1 MQTPKF
7 SLLICALTVCGG
19 LALHA
24 QDTPAQAA
32 ARQALEQ
39 KMKELDA
46 NPPSTP
52 PAASAVPSAEP
63 TAPAAVSVPIAP
75 SVDDGV
81 VMQPVN
87 KKSKPAD
94 AVRASQ
100 KSADKKLAAEQA
112 AQTKAKAK
120 VDAQTAVAK
129 KAAAKKQ
136 AEKAAT
142 KASQMAAKSV
152 EAPAPVVISGKNPG
166 LNPIPAPTLP
176 IPATKQEKL
185 QSLLEKYKADQISPE
200 EYHQQRASILAE
212 P

>member
-46 NPPSTP
+46 NPPAASVVSP
-52 PAASAVPSAEP
+52 AEPAAPAAAASAPV
-63 TAPAAVSVPIAP
+63 AP
-75 SVDDGV
+75 SVDSGV
-81 VMQPVN
+81 VMKPVN
-87 KKSKPAD
+87 KKAKPAD
-94 AVRASQ
+94 TVRASQ
-100 KSADKKLAAEQA
+100 KSDS
-112 AQTKAKAK
+112 
-120 VDAQTAVAK
+120 
-129 KAAAKKQ
+129 KAAAKAQ

-142 KASQMAAKSV
+142 KTSQMTAKPV
-152 EAPAPVVISGKNPG
+152 KTPAPVVVSGKKPD
-166 LNPIPAPTLP
+166 LNPTPAPALP
-176 IPATKQEKL
+176 IPLTKQEKL
-185 QSLLEKYKADQISPE
+185 QSLLQKYKADQISPE